1 MWPRPQRAE
10 MRFSFT
16 ESTSYYAESEIEHNA
31 QRTVHVALVERKLD
45 HASTARQ
52 KQNQFHPQALQVIKM
67 CVRAHLFIRYVILI
81 GRRETEL
88 SRTRRTMSYFFP
100 VSDSSLAISSLHRQ
114 SAYLGPCACA
124 RKDCMRVRCLVC
136 MPRGSERSSYTR
148 LRRVGTGP
156 TDDRI
161 F

>member
-1 MWPRPQRAE
+1 
-10 MRFSFT
+10 
-16 ESTSYYAESEIEHNA
+16 
-31 QRTVHVALVERKLD
+31 
-45 HASTARQ
+45 
-52 KQNQFHPQALQVIKM
+52 M

-136 MPRGSERSSYTR
+136 MPRGSERSSNTR

-161 F
+161 FRINSHPRTAKCTANHFKGPCGCLQTMWVVVARIYHWRSWLYNRAVVPTPAKLYVFSGPA